1 MKSRNCSTSYNLLAK
16 SINQVIS
23 YLLSNCF
30 PFLTKFWML
39 QVRKSRFS
47 GISAIF
53 FQCCFMSRTEVLIT
67 VSNFFVFFFQE
78 SFPGRG
84 LCFSMWGGGGGG
96 VFFKWG
102 RGIIQRKSAPSIRM
116 LPCLLG
122 FFFFVEI
129 LFSSKN
135 AKNGLQI
142 GVP

>member
-67 VSNFFVFFFQE
+67 VSNFFGFFFQE

-84 LCFSMWGGGGGG
+84 LCFSMWRGGGGPFLLGAGNNPGEISAQYSDVALPLG
-96 VFFKWG
+96 VFFFLLKFYFHL
-102 RGIIQRKSAPSIRM
+102 KM
-116 LPCLLG
+116 LKMV
-122 FFFFVEI
+122 F
-129 LFSSKN
+129 K
-135 AKNGLQI
+135 
-142 GVP
+142 

>member
-67 VSNFFVFFFQE
+67 VSNFFFQE
-78 SFPGRG
+78 SFPRRG
-84 LCFSMWGGGGGG
+84 LCFSMGGG
-96 VFFKWG
+96 
-102 RGIIQRKSAPSIRM
+102 ISAQYSDVA
-116 LPCLLG
+116 LPLV
-122 FFFFVEI
+122 FFFVFFFEI